1 MKIGIPVLPEHGWK
15 PEHDGKG
22 WGDRHH
28 GGKHKD
34 DDDDKP
40 AGYKPD
46 KDDDRNHSG
55 KDKGQHKDRDDDDD
69 KPAGHKPDRDKHDD
83 RDHSGKDK
91 GQHKDRDDDDDK
103 QAGHKPDRDKHDDR
117 DHSGKDKGQHKDRD
131 DDDDKQAGHKPDRD
145 KDDDREHGGKDKD
158 KGPDH
163 GGKPDHPEK
172 VVVDECGNQCYTA
185 DPGMN
190 DKFVFGDKSGGDDTI
205 KCFDGKGG
213 DLIDI
218 CGSYEIDKN
227 DCGDVVICWGH
238 GDTVTLAGVQY
249 VEDCW
254 IV

>member
-69 KPAGHKPDRDKHDD
+69 KP
-83 RDHSGKDK
+83 
-91 GQHKDRDDDDDK
+91 
-103 QAGHKPDRDKHDDR
+103 
-117 DHSGKDKGQHKDRD
+117 
-131 DDDDKQAGHKPDRD
+131 AGHKPDRD